1 LLKIGR
7 PRSTK
12 GLAVFCAKLADEKL
26 ARDIILMN
34 LTKIETAPADYFVI
48 CTCDSEIQVEAVV
61 RSIDRKCRELE
72 MITPRIEGLDSKQ
85 WVLLDFFDVVMHVML
100 KDSRFYYKLEK
111 LWGDAQFMD
120 LNENGEARSVKFD
133 EIQKF
138 YKGNILD

>member
-12 GLAVFCAKLADEKL
+12 GLAVFCAKLADDKL

-34 LTKIETAPADYFVI
+34 LTKIETAPSDYFVI

-61 RSIDRKCRELE
+61 SSIDRKCRELGLNP
-72 MITPRIEGLDSKQ
+72 PRIEGLDSRQ
-85 WVLLDFFDVVMHVML
+85 WVLLDFFDVVMHVMI
-100 KDSRFYYKLEK
+100 KDSRYYYKLEK

-120 LNENGEARSVKFD
+120 LNENGEPRSIKFD

-138 YKGNILD
+138 YKESILD